1 MNEQIRIQHIAR
13 VGAVNSS
20 ETEEEHRRYQLALDA
35 WRDGV
40 CMALGLDMSARGS
53 FLMEADQHYIDQGID
68 RPMCCGVWLDWE
80 PSDPGAI
87 VIEDGGVA

>member
-20 ETEEEHRRYQLALDA
+20 ETEEEHRRYQLA
-35 WRDGV
+35 
-40 CMALGLDMSARGS
+40 LDMSARGS